1 MHTSVPVPLPITIRP
16 NLPVEMQMILLK
28 TVEKD
33 PSKRYRTAAE
43 LSRILQKLHLQLQHK
58 YPTIVEERGPSFP
71 TSVGYETIAAPE
83 KQYTQ
88 PELLTEQ
95 VGYDRLVIA
104 GGKQPT
110 RALRLDKSILVVGRD
125 LSADVLLESP
135 MVSRYHARI
144 ERLGEGQY
152 QVTDLGSTNGTFIG
166 SVRLPR
172 NRTRHWQPGQVLRV
186 GDFRLVIEPALSL
199 MLTASNKNLEQ
210 SAAVVGEFPSQA
222 PVYHTVE
229 QIPLSIS
236 ATLTPGRVVV
246 TPGSSQNV
254 LLTIENEGTL
264 VDHFTVKVNN
274 IAPEWITVP
283 DAPLDLFP
291 PPSEGARGSLSL
303 IFHPPRSTASVAGMY
318 PFEVSIQSTGQVNTY
333 PYLVSGQLQIEP
345 FYGFSTD
352 MQPTRVKGQGKVT
365 LSIINGGNTPQTYKV
380 SARDREEGLYI
391 QANPTTVTLNP
402 GETREIPIPL
412 RVRNRPLFGQAQ
424 RFPFE
429 VSISDN
435 RPDSNP
441 QIKQGELTIEA
452 LIRRWMILAALGL
465 LALIAAA
472 IVCAYTQVL
481 AINQRNIDNANL
493 TKTAV
498 FQVNL
503 TATASSDADGDGLPY
518 IEELHLGT
526 DPNNPDTDGDGLTDY
541 EETKIYGT
549 DPLNQDTDGDTLPD
563 GVEVKQMGTSPK
575 NRDTD
580 GDGIPDNIDPAPL
593 QRPTPLP
600 PPTAIPPTAP
610 PPAG

>member
-1 MHTSVPVPLPITIRP
+1 
-16 NLPVEMQMILLK
+16 
-28 TVEKD
+28 
-33 PSKRYRTAAE
+33 
-43 LSRILQKLHLQLQHK
+43 
-58 YPTIVEERGPSFP
+58 
-71 TSVGYETIAAPE
+71 
-83 KQYTQ
+83 
-88 PELLTEQ
+88 
-95 VGYDRLVIA
+95 
-104 GGKQPT
+104 
-110 RALRLDKSILVVGRD
+110 
-125 LSADVLLESP
+125 
-135 MVSRYHARI
+135 
-144 ERLGEGQY
+144 
-152 QVTDLGSTNGTFIG
+152 
-166 SVRLPR
+166 
-172 NRTRHWQPGQVLRV
+172 
-186 GDFRLVIEPALSL
+186 
-199 MLTASNKNLEQ
+199 
-210 SAAVVGEFPSQA
+210 
-222 PVYHTVE
+222 
-229 QIPLSIS
+229 
-236 ATLTPGRVVV
+236 
-246 TPGSSQNV
+246 
-254 LLTIENEGTL
+254 
-264 VDHFTVKVNN
+264 
-274 IAPEWITVP
+274 
-283 DAPLDLFP
+283 
-291 PPSEGARGSLSL
+291 
-303 IFHPPRSTASVAGMY
+303 MY

-610 PPAG
+610 PPPAG